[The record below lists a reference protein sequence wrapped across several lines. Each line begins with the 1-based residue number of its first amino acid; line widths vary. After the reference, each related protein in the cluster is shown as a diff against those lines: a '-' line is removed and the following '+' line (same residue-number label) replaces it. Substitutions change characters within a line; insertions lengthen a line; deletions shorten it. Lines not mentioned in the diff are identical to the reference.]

1 MKNTEKLIGELR
13 EKVKELEAKLEF
25 QKFGDLDNIEFEEYM
40 NQFIPKQAV
49 IDKIE
54 ELKKQRRELGFKTYL
69 RKEDI
74 INDDREIV
82 IKIQILQ
89 ELLQEEDK

>member
-1 MKNTEKLIGELR
+1 MQ
-13 EKVKELEAKLEF
+13 KVK
-25 QKFGDLDNIEFEEYM
+25 
-40 NQFIPKQAV
+40 
-49 IDKIE
+49 DKIE
-54 ELKKQRRELGFKTYL
+54 ELKRQRRELGIKTYL

-89 ELLQEEDK
+89 ELLQESEDR

>member
-40 NQFIPKQAV
+40 NQFLPKQAV